1 MKVLFAVA
9 LLLSAEVARGF
20 ENGKEYVYNYEG
32 KVQTINLDRPRHSNG
47 FAFRSKVSVQ
57 PKGDLT
63 YFKVSDFVVDTFH
76 AETIDLKTHTFNFQP
91 HEQLTN
97 YLERPFAA
105 AFKDGRFQ
113 HAELGKDEPIWSHN
127 VKKGIISL
135 FQLDLSKRSQI
146 NPLGNEFVVTE
157 DGLNGQCQ
165 TTYVLSEGG
174 EGLEVTKI
182 KDIEKCE
189 QRPYHFTGTL
199 KGKPCTDCKSRKW
212 LPLTTTSEVK
222 YRLKGTRE
230 RYVIGCACGT
240 SDHLLAPYGDGK
252 KFHVQINNTATLVEE
267 NDNAAETA
275 LPEVESHQ
283 RLSHAFPKA
292 EDAVTG
298 LDLHAPNHYVHD
310 FGLTGS
316 RETFIEGLK
325 RLAAVEYSD
334 EDFKNMRDRPSAS
347 MLFLQLFSNMLTL
360 TYDEISDIYNQHVL
374 NAPNGA
380 KKHVRNA
387 FLDLLAAA
395 GNNPHISFALKLINA
410 GQLSTDEA
418 DRLLLKLSNNLK
430 EFSVAVVSELANVCH
445 SEFVTASESLRST
458 CILAVS
464 SLAGGARCNRATN
477 LLEADSGLCSPHI
490 VELFFN
496 YSVTPEEVRSR
507 SEQRVS
513 YYINAA
519 GNLATSGAVRYLQ
532 RFADPRDNQ
541 PITRRVAALWALT
554 RTAPLNP
561 SLVRSIV
568 LPIYENTS
576 EPHVVRASAFVNII
590 LSNPDL
596 FILRHMAR
604 SLIDEPSDHLVSYVS
619 SALRSVAGSK
629 FPCLQDLVEKLRYV
643 LPLWDNV
650 PRLSKP
656 VDIMKSVVYASS
668 GYNRQYDTGSLSVLS
683 IIRSEDSFLPH
694 SVYASTQAYAAG
706 NVYEVFA
713 LSFEQWGM
721 DRLVNA
727 LLGPSPGSTR
737 NLWNVLGRRRFTRSD
752 SETSRKHVEQALP
765 IADREYEPVYGR
777 LNLQLFGHTVK
788 LMHLDES
795 ALAALQ
801 SNEPPAAA
809 LGHVLGE
816 EEHSKHFYLVE
827 DLIVLVPTEVGFPVY
842 FDIKTA
848 EFTYGNRAKLDFE
861 HTEDGKF
868 VVDFKRNFVHEVRSY
883 KMLGV
888 ALTFNRSSL
897 GSGYDSRQLCS
908 VPLDLQLTLDP
919 AQRKLSVK
927 RSVSPPVDVFNYH
940 FVPFSFHLSYDRSSI
955 DQPMALPGIALHGV
969 DDIYLF
975 DRTYLN
981 GSIGASLNFQG
992 YVLKKDLKAN
1002 IREFFQDMD
1011 FREKFEHLMVNP
1023 RWNPRTF
1030 RIRIL
1035 PAEPDPVNLMEMDLS
1050 HHFYKPED
1058 TERLTQFGLEDAP
1071 TSEGGERPYT
1081 HALLGNIAYRGS
1093 EWQKKLSWELRYSF
1107 SKDLFRHKLLFHYD
1121 RQPFSPSEHNH
1132 TKICLEASAKFPK
1145 PDATR
1150 LPEAAAFHQGK
1161 EVQAF
1166 AKLYYGSSCGDDSLV
1181 YFNGKYTHTD
1191 EDAKDIQANAAGVA
1205 LTSKRVSRLRELHAK
1220 CSKEKEQ
1227 GIPLGH
1233 HCVHYLYRSSRLGKL
1248 VLDVQYKNPKPAL
1261 SNVLPRYLA
1270 YTRHHSVKPG
1280 FFEIVFSHMTGP
1292 SGELHVESQVPAS
1305 ARKPHADVVVTD
1317 ASGHSHRYGH
1327 VPLKTHL
1334 LEPHIFYG
1342 FRYTNLAEY
1351 SPYYRHRYCD
1361 VQGHSARTFDGVLV
1375 DLPKTDCYE
1384 VVARDCSVNRRF
1396 VVLARSLSNP
1406 SFSRALKIFIHN
1418 TEIEV
1423 LPAGDGVQPMVKVD
1437 GAAVA
1442 VSDGETYAHTVAGAE
1457 LFTVSREIGM
1467 YELLSK
1473 SYGLDVFFNSK
1484 VLFIQVAP
1492 FYRGKVCG
1500 LCGDYNYDRQNELV
1514 GSNLHLYKDTLN
1526 FAKSYVVP
1534 SGDCTPP

>member
-1 MKVLFAVA
+1 MKVLVAVA
-9 LLLSAEVARGF
+9 LLLSAEAVTGF

-32 KVQTINLDRPRHSNG
+32 KIQTINLDQPRHSNG
-47 FAFRSKVSVQ
+47 FAFRSRVSLQ

-63 YFKVSDFVVDTFH
+63 YFKVSDFVVDLFH
-76 AETIDLKTHTFNFQP
+76 AETIDLKTHTFNYQP

-105 AFKDGRFQ
+105 AFKDGRFE
-113 HAELGKDEPIWSHN
+113 HAELGKDEPLWSHN
-127 VKKGIISL
+127 VKKGLISL

-146 NPLGNEFVVTE
+146 NPLGNEFVVAE

-199 KGKPCTDCKSRKW
+199 KGKPCTNCKSQKW
-212 LPLTTTSEVK
+212 LPLTMTSEVK

-230 RYVIGCACGT
+230 HYVIGCACGT
-240 SDHLLAPYGDGK
+240 SDQVLAPYGDGK

-267 NDNAAETA
+267 HDSAAEIA

-283 RLSHAFPKA
+283 RLSHTFPKA

-298 LDLHAPNHYVHD
+298 LELHAPNHYVHE

-334 EDFKNMRDRPSAS
+334 EDYKNMRDKPSAS

-380 KKHVRNA
+380 KRHIRNA

-410 GQLSTDEA
+410 GQLSTEEA
-418 DRLLLKLSNNLK
+418 DRLLLKLPNNLK

-464 SLAGGARCNRATN
+464 ALAGGARCNRATN

-507 SEQRVS
+507 SEQRVT

-532 RFADPRDNQ
+532 RFADSRHNQ
-541 PITRRVAALWALT
+541 PVTRRAAALWALT
-554 RTAPLNP
+554 RAAPLNP

-576 EPHVVRASAFVNII
+576 EPHVVRAAAFVNII

-596 FILRHMAR
+596 FILRHIAR
-604 SLIDEPSDHLVSYVS
+604 SVIDDPSDQLVSYVS
-619 SALRSVAGSK
+619 SALRGVADSK

-656 VDIMKSVVYASS
+656 VDITKSAVYASS
-668 GYNRQYDTGSLSVLS
+668 GYNRKYDTGSLSVLS

-694 SVYASTQAYAAG
+694 SVYATTQAYAAG

-713 LSFEQWGM
+713 LSFEQWGL

-727 LLGPSPGSTR
+727 LLGPHPGSTR

-765 IADREYEPVYGR
+765 IADRNYEPVYGR

-788 LMHLDES
+788 LMHFDES
-795 ALAALQ
+795 ALAAVQ
-801 SNEPPAAA
+801 SNAPPAAA

-827 DLIVLVPTEVGFPVY
+827 DLIVLVPTEVGFPTY

-868 VVDFKRNFVHEVRSY
+868 VVDFKRHFVHEVRSY
-883 KMLGV
+883 KMLGI
-888 ALTFNRSSL
+888 ALTFNRTSL
-897 GSGYDSRQLCS
+897 GSGYDSRQLFS
-908 VPLDLQLTLDP
+908 MPLELQLTLDP
-919 AQRKLSVK
+919 VRRKLSVK
-927 RSVSPPVDVFNYH
+927 RHVSPPVDVLNYH
-940 FVPFSFHLSYDRSSI
+940 FVPFTFQLPYDRSSI
-955 DQPMALPGIALHGV
+955 EEPTSLPGFALHNI
-969 DDIYLF
+969 DDLYLF

-981 GSIGASLNFQG
+981 GSIGASLNVQG
-992 YVLKKDLKAN
+992 YALKKDLKAN
-1002 IREFFQDMD
+1002 LREFFHGMD
-1011 FREKFEHLMVNP
+1011 FREKFEYLIVNP
-1023 RWNPRTF
+1023 RWSPRAL
-1030 RIRIL
+1030 RMRIL
-1035 PAEPDPVNLMEMDLS
+1035 PADHDPVNLIELDLS

-1058 TERLTQFGLEDAP
+1058 AARETQFGLEDVP
-1071 TSEGGERPYT
+1071 TSEGEERPYT
-1081 HALLGNIAYRGS
+1081 HALLGSLAYRGGS
-1093 EWQKKLSWELRYSF
+1093 WEKKLSWELRYSF

-1145 PDATR
+1145 PDAAR
-1150 LPEAAAFHQGK
+1150 LGEVAAFHQGK
-1161 EVQAF
+1161 EIHAF
-1166 AKLYYGSSCGDDSLV
+1166 AKLYYGSNCGDDSSV

-1191 EDAKDIQANAAGVA
+1191 EDAKDIQANAAGAA

-1220 CSKEKEQ
+1220 CSKERET
-1227 GIPLGH
+1227 GIPLGR

-1248 VLDVQYKNPKPAL
+1248 LLDVQYRNPKPL
-1261 SNVLPRYLA
+1261 LPHMLRRYLA
-1270 YTRHHSVKPG
+1270 YTRPHSVNPG
-1280 FFEIVFSHMTGP
+1280 FLSVVFSHMTGL
-1292 SGELHVESQVPAS
+1292 SGEFHVESQVPAS
-1305 ARKPHADVVVTD
+1305 AKKPHADVVVTD
-1317 ASGHSHRYGH
+1317 PRGHSHHYDN

-1361 VQGHSARTFDGVLV
+1361 VQGHSARTFDGVIV
-1375 DLPKTDCYE
+1375 DLPKTDCYK

-1396 VVLARSLSNP
+1396 VVLARALPNP

-1423 LPAGDGVQPMVKVD
+1423 LPAGDGNQATVKVD

-1442 VSDGETYAHTVAGAE
+1442 VSDSETYAHTVAGAE
-1457 LFTVSREIGM
+1457 LFTVSKEIGM

-1484 VLFIQVAP
+1484 VLFVQVAP

-1500 LCGDYNYDRQNELV
+1500 LCGDYNYDRQHELV
-1514 GSNLHLYKDTLN
+1514 GSNLHLYKDTLS

>member
-1 MKVLFAVA
+1 MKFLFAVA
-9 LLLSAEVARGF
+9 LLLSAEVATGF

-32 KVQTINLDRPRHSNG
+32 KMQTINLDRPQHSNG
-47 FAFRSKVSVQ
+47 FAFRSKVSLQ

-275 LPEVESHQ
+275 LPEVERHQ

-316 RETFIEGLK
+316 RENFIEGLK

-532 RFADPRDNQ
+532 RFADPRGNQ

-590 LSNPDL
+590 LSHPDL

-656 VDIMKSVVYASS
+656 ADIMKSVVYASS

-801 SNEPPAAA
+801 SKEPPAAA

-897 GSGYDSRQLCS
+897 GSAYDSRQLFS

-919 AQRKLSVK
+919 AHRKLSVK

-940 FVPFSFHLSYDRSSI
+940 FMPFSFHLSYDRSSI

-969 DDIYLF
+969 DDLYLF

-1035 PAEPDPVNLMEMDLS
+1035 PAEPDPVNLIEMDLS

-1081 HALLGNIAYRGS
+1081 HALLGNIVYRGS
-1093 EWQKKLSWELRYSF
+1093 KWQKKLSWELRYSF

-1161 EVQAF
+1161 EVQEF

-1261 SNVLPRYLA
+1261 SNMLRRYLA

-1280 FFEIVFSHMTGP
+1280 FLEIVFSHMTGP

-1305 ARKPHADVVVTD
+1305 AKKPHADVVVTD

-1351 SPYYRHRYCD
+1351 SSYYRHRYCD

-1396 VVLARSLSNP
+1396 VVLARSLPNP
-1406 SFSRALKIFIHN
+1406 AFSRALKIFIHN

-1423 LPAGDGVQPMVKVD
+1423 LPAGDGVQPVVKVD

-1442 VSDGETYAHTVAGAE
+1442 VSDSETYAHTVAGAE

-1484 VLFIQVAP
+1484 ALFIQVAP

-1514 GSNLHLYKDTLN
+1514 GSNLHLYKDTLS

>member
-1 MKVLFAVA
+1 MKIFFAVA
-9 LLLSAEVARGF
+9 LLLSAEVA
-20 ENGKEYVYNYEG
+20 
-32 KVQTINLDRPRHSNG
+32 T
-47 FAFRSKVSVQ
+47 
-57 PKGDLT
+57 
-63 YFKVSDFVVDTFH
+63 DFVVDTFH

-275 LPEVESHQ
+275 LPEVESYQ

-464 SLAGGARCNRATN
+464 SLAGGAR
-477 LLEADSGLCSPHI
+477 DSRTVPYFAPSFFFSPLDFDF
-490 VELFFN
+490 LFFFYL

-532 RFADPRDNQ
+532 RFADPRGNQ

-568 LPIYENTS
+568 LPIYDNTS

-656 VDIMKSVVYASS
+656 ADIMKSVVYASS

-737 NLWNVLGRRRFTRSD
+737 NLWNVLGRQRFTRSD
-752 SETSRKHVEQALP
+752 SETSRKHLP

-848 EFTYGNRAKLDFE
+848 ESTYGNRAKLDFE

-897 GSGYDSRQLCS
+897 GSGYDSRQLFS
-908 VPLDLQLTLDP
+908 MPLDLQLTLDP

-927 RSVSPPVDVFNYH
+927 RSVPPPVDVFNYH

-969 DDIYLF
+969 DD
-975 DRTYLN
+975 
-981 GSIGASLNFQG
+981 
-992 YVLKKDLKAN
+992 
-1002 IREFFQDMD
+1002 
-1011 FREKFEHLMVNP
+1011 
-1023 RWNPRTF
+1023 
-1030 RIRIL
+1030 
-1035 PAEPDPVNLMEMDLS
+1035 
-1050 HHFYKPED
+1050 
-1058 TERLTQFGLEDAP
+1058 
-1071 TSEGGERPYT
+1071 
-1081 HALLGNIAYRGS
+1081 
-1093 EWQKKLSWELRYSF
+1093 
-1107 SKDLFRHKLLFHYD
+1107 
-1121 RQPFSPSEHNH
+1121 
-1132 TKICLEASAKFPK
+1132 
-1145 PDATR
+1145 
-1150 LPEAAAFHQGK
+1150 
-1161 EVQAF
+1161 
-1166 AKLYYGSSCGDDSLV
+1166 LY
-1181 YFNGKYTHTD
+1181 
-1191 EDAKDIQANAAGVA
+1191 
-1205 LTSKRVSRLRELHAK
+1205 
-1220 CSKEKEQ
+1220 
-1227 GIPLGH
+1227 
-1233 HCVHYLYRSSRLGKL
+1233 
-1248 VLDVQYKNPKPAL
+1248 
-1261 SNVLPRYLA
+1261 
-1270 YTRHHSVKPG
+1270 
-1280 FFEIVFSHMTGP
+1280 
-1292 SGELHVESQVPAS
+1292 
-1305 ARKPHADVVVTD
+1305 
-1317 ASGHSHRYGH
+1317 
-1327 VPLKTHL
+1327 
-1334 LEPHIFYG
+1334 
-1342 FRYTNLAEY
+1342 
-1351 SPYYRHRYCD
+1351 
-1361 VQGHSARTFDGVLV
+1361 
-1375 DLPKTDCYE
+1375 
-1384 VVARDCSVNRRF
+1384 
-1396 VVLARSLSNP
+1396 
-1406 SFSRALKIFIHN
+1406 
-1418 TEIEV
+1418 
-1423 LPAGDGVQPMVKVD
+1423 
-1437 GAAVA
+1437 
-1442 VSDGETYAHTVAGAE
+1442 
-1457 LFTVSREIGM
+1457 
-1467 YELLSK
+1467 
-1473 SYGLDVFFNSK
+1473 
-1484 VLFIQVAP
+1484 
-1492 FYRGKVCG
+1492 
-1500 LCGDYNYDRQNELV
+1500 LV
-1514 GSNLHLYKDTLN
+1514 GVVIIVCL
-1526 FAKSYVVP
+1526 VVP
-1534 SGDCTPP
+1534 SSPSSFFHHRAASLAPLYLSQSSLGQIQGVQLALRPPHATGLTLGPQTGPRPHGEHPGPPGTPTLVIPQNLGPRPNIFLALPRMMSPPSFAIVPGQPLTLQQLQAMLPTQTMLAQPTLGAFQTDQHQFLVQIPTFTQPQILAHAHHHHHHHHHHGALSGALISTGGSIVSSAPSANIVTHHPVMTSRHTVHSRPVRPGHRETRLSATTATRHFLLRPLRNSQCRPPETAAY

>member
-9 LLLSAEVARGF
+9 LLLSAEVATGF
-20 ENGKEYVYNYEG
+20 ENGK
-32 KVQTINLDRPRHSNG
+32 D
-47 FAFRSKVSVQ
+47 KVSVQ

-283 RLSHAFPKA
+283 RLSHAFSKA
-292 EDAVTG
+292 EDAVTA

-325 RLAAVEYSD
+325 TLAAVEYSD
-334 EDFKNMRDRPSAS
+334 EDFKNMRMHSS
-347 MLFLQLFSNMLTL
+347 
-360 TYDEISDIYNQHVL
+360 TY
-374 NAPNGA
+374 
-380 KKHVRNA
+380 
-387 FLDLLAAA
+387 LAAA

-532 RFADPRDNQ
+532 RFADPRGNQ

-656 VDIMKSVVYASS
+656 ADIMKSVVYASS
-668 GYNRQYDTGSLSVLS
+668 GYNREYDTGSLSVLS

-765 IADREYEPVYGR
+765 IADREYESVYGR

-919 AQRKLSVK
+919 AQRKLTVK
-927 RSVSPPVDVFNYH
+927 RSV
-940 FVPFSFHLSYDRSSI
+940 SI

-969 DDIYLF
+969 DDLYLF

-1058 TERLTQFGLEDAP
+1058 AERLTQFGLEDAP
-1071 TSEGGERPYT
+1071 TSEGEERPYT

-1107 SKDLFRHKLLFHYD
+1107 SEDLFRHKLLFHYD

-1132 TKICLEASAKFPK
+1132 TKVCLEASAKFPK

-1248 VLDVQYKNPKPAL
+1248 VLDVQYKNPKPVL
-1261 SNVLPRYLA
+1261 SNMLPRYLA

-1280 FFEIVFSHMTGP
+1280 FLEVVFSHMTGP
-1292 SGELHVESQVPAS
+1292 SGELHVESQVAAS
-1305 ARKPHADVVVTD
+1305 AKKPHADVVVTD

-1361 VQGHSARTFDGVLV
+1361 VQGHSARTFDGVIV

-1396 VVLARSLSNP
+1396 VVLARSLPNP

-1423 LPAGDGVQPMVKVD
+1423 LPAGDGVQPVVKVD

-1442 VSDGETYAHTVAGAE
+1442 VSDSETYAHTVAGAE

-1514 GSNLHLYKDTLN
+1514 GSNLHLYKDTLS